1 MTSFGGFS
9 PRLLLIESNVLLSD
23 PLLRSFEKEGYLV
36 KWSADSTEALLLIEQ
51 FVPNVIIL
59 SWSSVGHS
67 GLELCLKIRANPT
80 LSETKLIVLSDHYR
94 ENDVIR
100 VLTVGADDYLTR
112 PVSEA
117 ELIARVWA
125 QLRLLRAKSLF
136 SGGKKTFK
144 RAAPVDVMIKNKDIS
159 DTFLHNGIIMDLVSR
174 VVKRHGVSI
183 KLRDAE
189 FRLLT
194 ILLRDPKRIF
204 TRAELINELWEQP
217 DKIDYRT
224 IDVMMGRL
232 RKALTLPNRT
242 DALRAVRG
250 LGYGLSIDDP
260 LITKRKNRKIN
271 VNNEAVASQ
280 EIGAAFA
287 P

>member
-1 MTSFGGFS
+1 MTSFDGFS
-9 PRLLLIESNVLLSD
+9 PRLLLIENNEALSE
-23 PLLRSFEKEGYLV
+23 PLLRTFEKEGYLV
-36 KWSADSTEALLLIEQ
+36 KWSADSTEAHSLIEQ

-59 SWSSVGHS
+59 SWNSVGHS
-67 GLELCLKIRANPT
+67 GLELCLKIRSNPT
-80 LSETKLIVLSDHYR
+80 FAETNLIVLSDHHR

-125 QLRLLRAKSLF
+125 QLRFLRAKSLF
-136 SGGKKTFK
+136 SGGKRTLK
-144 RAAPVDVMIKNKDIS
+144 RPAPVDVVLKNKDMF
-159 DTFLHNGIIMDLVSR
+159 DTLKHNGIIMNLVSR
-174 VVKRHGVSI
+174 EVKRHDVTI

-189 FRLLT
+189 FRLLA
-194 ILLRDPKRIF
+194 ILLKDPKRVF
-204 TRAELINELWEQP
+204 TRSELINDLWEQP

-232 RKALTLPNRT
+232 RKSLTLPNRT
-242 DALRAVRG
+242 DAIRAVRG

-260 LITKRKNRKIN
+260 LITKRRNRKP
-271 VNNEAVASQ
+271 VNSQ
-280 EIGAAFA
+280 DSIQVQEL
-287 P
+287 